1 MHPLSSTLFLLA
13 DAAAHGAQ
21 DVAQGF
27 SSGNVLLIGAG
38 ALAVGVPLVLKLM
51 GKSVPLLDPLLEGL
65 LGLAEKLP
73 PVTLGKPDP
82 AKEAADMKQIAD
94 ESAAAEEAA
103 KVVPIDQG
111 KKPPQP

>member
-51 GKSVPLLDPLLEGL
+51 GKSVPLLEGL